1 MAKLLIVDD
10 DPVLLQMLKEHLQA
24 QSWSVE
30 VATNCGDAL
39 QLLNNFGYDLVILD
53 WSLPDGQ
60 GPDVCAQYRAQGGSS
75 PVLFLTGKS
84 DMDSKVH
91 GLGVGDDYLTKP
103 FDIRELIARVAA
115 LLSRPAQ
122 FTSRNLEINGVKLDA
137 NSLHVIYSGK
147 PIRISQTEFSI
158 LEYFFRRPNQIISS
172 VKLFESVWPSDTQVN
187 DDTVR
192 VHMHILR
199 RKLALAGLKDFI
211 KTVRGSGYIL
221 EAPP

>member
-1 MAKLLIVDD
+1 MAKLLVVDD
-10 DPVLLQMLKEHLQA
+10 DVVLLQTLKEQLEA
-24 QSWSVE
+24 NSWNVE
-30 VATNCGDAL
+30 TAKNCGDAM

-53 WSLPDGQ
+53 WSMPDGA
-60 GPDVCAQYRAQGGSS
+60 GPDVCAQYRANGGAS

-84 DMDSKVH
+84 DIDSKVK
-91 GLGVGDDYLTKP
+91 GLGLGDDYLTKP
-103 FDIRELIARVAA
+103 FDIRELVARVGA

-122 FTSRNLEINGVKLDA
+122 FSPRDLELSGVKLDSK
-137 NSLHVIYSGK
+137 SLHMTYQGK
-147 PIRISQTEFSI
+147 TTRITQTEFSI
-158 LEYFFRRPNQIISS
+158 LEFFFRRPNQIISA

-199 RKLALAGLKDFI
+199 RKLALAGLKDLI

-221 EAPP
+221 ETPK